1 MHSSPRKPSQTS
13 FNLYVLLMEKW
24 IAIHISR
31 LGTCHVIGFFF
42 FFVKFKHSKLI
53 GGVKRF

>member
-13 FNLYVLLMEKW
+13 FNLYVLLTEKW

-42 FFVKFKHSKLI
+42 FSL
-53 GGVKRF
+53 